1 MSLAKG
7 YDFIPEEHI
16 GKKGSHCYNAHMV
29 KTFYCDASR
38 VLHHPAALGE
48 EDFGDCYDRAAHP
61 ITSLSVQAWGVP
73 PLGCRLLFHLL
84 TPYEVFPSYWFW

>member
-7 YDFIPEEHI
+7 YKFIPEEHFA
-16 GKKGSHCYNAHMV
+16 KKGSHCYNAHMV

-48 EDFGDCYDRAAHP
+48 EKILEIATTVLL
-61 ITSLSVQAWGVP
+61 ILSLV
-73 PLGCRLLFHLL
+73 
-84 TPYEVFPSYWFW
+84 